1 MESLCENSVTGD
13 YSVEGLIPKKVQFRD
28 NDECVN
34 IDWLVDQ
41 DVQPTISW
49 KDKLVGLPSNT
60 AGKDLD
66 TKEDFDVLEGDIQK
80 SIINGI
86 PSIHF
91 SNSIQQILIRDLD
104 NNMILKL
111 LGRNIG
117 YSILQNK
124 IYNLWKPSSSFCLM
138 DIEHGYFLAKF
149 KSVGPWII
157 FGQYLIVQQWSVSFN
172 PAQTFPSM
180 VMSWIRFPSLPSY
193 MYKRKIL
200 VEMGGVVSK
209 IVKLDMNTYN
219 IAKGRFARMVVYVNL
234 DRYGHMKDVG
244 PFRLF
249 APCSRKNLT
258 SSELLLEGGN
268 MTGDGTGENSE
279 TYGPW
284 MLVEKKSRRKSRNPS
299 QIDTKIKTKKIRG
312 LDLRLLQKWKISLE
326 LKLVIEMRIWFWRN
340 LENFDFLRSLEMIIT
355 FRMMMV
361 TSEGVVDVTEAE
373 MNNYLDPCKH
383 TMINFKEFKDLSS
396 GISMEGAPLRF
407 LGEGGGMFVR
417 LDRDL
422 ANGTQASYFLLPKG
436 KPFRFL
442 AGWTNHAKFPTS
454 VKDKWNYLGN
464 MVDSLTAFTSHVKEW
479 NMSVYGFIGPCKR
492 HIMKSLSSI
501 QKALDHLTSN
511 RLYGKLLDPMKGLPS
526 NIFLWI
532 KFLEIAFLEKLIS
545 NEEIKR
551 ALFDMDPLKPPSSD
565 GFHAHF
571 FQSQWDI
578 VSNAICEWVQEI
590 FASNNICNSLIF

>member
-28 NDECVN
+28 NDESVN

-91 SNSIQQILIRDLD
+91 SNSIQQILIWDLD

-111 LGRNIG
+111 LGRNIS

-157 FGQYLIVQQWSVSFN
+157 FGQYLTVQQWSVSFN

-180 VMSWIRFPSLPSY
+180 VMSWIRFPGLPSY

-200 VEMGGVVSK
+200 VEMGGMVSK
-209 IVKLDMNTYN
+209 IVKLDMNTDN
-219 IAKGRFARMVVYVNL
+219 IVKGRFARMVVYVNL

-249 APCSRKNLT
+249 APYSRKNLT
-258 SSELLLEGGN
+258 SSELLLESGN
-268 MTGDGTGENSE
+268 MTGDGTGENNE

-284 MLVEKKSRRKSRNPS
+284 MLVEKKSQRKSRNPS
-299 QIDTKIKTKKIRG
+299 QIDTKIKTKKNKGSRFKALTEMENIVGIKASDRDENMDDDG
-312 LDLRLLQKWKISLE
+312 VSLE
-326 LKLVIEMRIWFWRN
+326 SGSTFSNDGNNEFF
-340 LENFDFLRSLEMIIT
+340 ESCSRSK
-355 FRMMMV
+355 V
-361 TSEGVVDVTEAE
+361 TSEGIVDVTEAE
-373 MNNYLDPCKH
+373 MNNYLDPRKH
-383 TMINFKEFKDLSS
+383 TMINFKEFKDPIS

-407 LGEGGGMFVR
+407 LGENCQGC
-417 LDRDL
+417 
-422 ANGTQASYFLLPKG
+422 AS
-436 KPFRFL
+436 
-442 AGWTNHAKFPTS
+442 S
-454 VKDKWNYLGN
+454 
-464 MVDSLTAFTSHVKEW
+464 
-479 NMSVYGFIGPCKR
+479 
-492 HIMKSLSSI
+492 
-501 QKALDHLTSN
+501 
-511 RLYGKLLDPMKGLPS
+511 
-526 NIFLWI
+526 
-532 KFLEIAFLEKLIS
+532 KFLRVFRE
-545 NEEIKR
+545 
-551 ALFDMDPLKPPSSD
+551 
-565 GFHAHF
+565 
-571 FQSQWDI
+571 
-578 VSNAICEWVQEI
+578 
-590 FASNNICNSLIF
+590 